1 MNDLDNLPIPDN
13 SNEIDID
20 GLKQIIS
27 SRDEYRKA
35 KDMGRTVT
43 RERVVEEPK
52 EDKRRVY
59 DINVLLETAKNE
71 VNKNNEVE
79 GKKLINANFL
89 TDLDDANVP
98 SNDLVEVSEV
108 TSENE
113 KEKEVSNTDSLPLDI
128 LVDLKGTDN
137 TVVTDPIVKDEVTMI
152 EKIKDGE
159 TFYSGS
165 FNFTKKDFADEE
177 DDDNFDHSKTQKN
190 HRHISHL
197 LGLYP
202 GKGINSNTPELMEA
216 AINTLNDRGDESTGW
231 ARAYKLNLWAR
242 VKDGNRAYSILQ
254 GLLRGCTFD
263 NLFDFHPPFQLDGNF
278 GGSAGIAEMLIQ
290 SHEGYIELLPAS
302 PDAWRNGSFKGLC
315 ARHGFVVDAKWENFN
330 PTAVT
335 IKSTIGGI
343 CHIKSNCEAILCDGR
358 SVPMMSKNG
367 IVSFDTLPDKTYTLV
382 F

>member
-1 MNDLDNLPIPDN
+1 MESRMEKYYKENPEYYKRSKRNEVLYRDITRDMNDLDNLPIPDN

-35 KDMGRTVT
+35 KDMGRNVT

-108 TSENE
+108 TSENG

-177 DDDNFDHSKTQKN
+177 DEDKFFEEK
-190 HRHISHL
+190 SHTGLKLFFLIIGLVL
-197 LGLYP
+197 L
-202 GKGINSNTPELMEA
+202 A
-216 AINTLNDRGDESTGW
+216 AVIYL
-231 ARAYKLNLWAR
+231 
-242 VKDGNRAYSILQ
+242 
-254 GLLRGCTFD
+254 
-263 NLFDFHPPFQLDGNF
+263 
-278 GGSAGIAEMLIQ
+278 
-290 SHEGYIELLPAS
+290 
-302 PDAWRNGSFKGLC
+302 
-315 ARHGFVVDAKWENFN
+315 
-330 PTAVT
+330 
-335 IKSTIGGI
+335 
-343 CHIKSNCEAILCDGR
+343 AITKYVL
-358 SVPMMSKNG
+358 
-367 IVSFDTLPDKTYTLV
+367 
-382 F
+382 

>member
-1 MNDLDNLPIPDN
+1 MESRMEKYYKENPEYYKRSKRNEALYRDITRDMNDLDNLPIPDN

-177 DDDNFDHSKTQKN
+177 DDDNLFEEKN
-190 HRHISHL
+190 HTGLKLFFLIIGLVL
-197 LGLYP
+197 LIAVIYL
-202 GKGINSNTPELMEA
+202 
-216 AINTLNDRGDESTGW
+216 AITKYVL
-231 ARAYKLNLWAR
+231 
-242 VKDGNRAYSILQ
+242 
-254 GLLRGCTFD
+254 
-263 NLFDFHPPFQLDGNF
+263 
-278 GGSAGIAEMLIQ
+278 
-290 SHEGYIELLPAS
+290 
-302 PDAWRNGSFKGLC
+302 
-315 ARHGFVVDAKWENFN
+315 
-330 PTAVT
+330 
-335 IKSTIGGI
+335 
-343 CHIKSNCEAILCDGR
+343 
-358 SVPMMSKNG
+358 
-367 IVSFDTLPDKTYTLV
+367 
-382 F
+382 

>member
-1 MNDLDNLPIPDN
+1 MESRMEKYYKENPEYYKRSKRNEALYRDITRDMNDLDNLPIPDN

-177 DDDNFDHSKTQKN
+177 DDDNFFEEK
-190 HRHISHL
+190 SHTGVKVFFLIVGLVL
-197 LGLYP
+197 L
-202 GKGINSNTPELMEA
+202 
-216 AINTLNDRGDESTGW
+216 
-231 ARAYKLNLWAR
+231 
-242 VKDGNRAYSILQ
+242 
-254 GLLRGCTFD
+254 
-263 NLFDFHPPFQLDGNF
+263 
-278 GGSAGIAEMLIQ
+278 
-290 SHEGYIELLPAS
+290 
-302 PDAWRNGSFKGLC
+302 
-315 ARHGFVVDAKWENFN
+315 
-330 PTAVT
+330 TAV
-335 IKSTIGGI
+335 IYL
-343 CHIKSNCEAILCDGR
+343 AITKYVL
-358 SVPMMSKNG
+358 
-367 IVSFDTLPDKTYTLV
+367 
-382 F
+382 

>member
-1 MNDLDNLPIPDN
+1 MESRMEKYYKENPEYYKRSKRNEALYRDITRDMNDLDNLPIPDN

-177 DDDNFDHSKTQKN
+177 DDDNFFEEK
-190 HRHISHL
+190 SHTGLKLFFLIIGLVL
-197 LGLYP
+197 L
-202 GKGINSNTPELMEA
+202 
-216 AINTLNDRGDESTGW
+216 
-231 ARAYKLNLWAR
+231 
-242 VKDGNRAYSILQ
+242 
-254 GLLRGCTFD
+254 
-263 NLFDFHPPFQLDGNF
+263 
-278 GGSAGIAEMLIQ
+278 
-290 SHEGYIELLPAS
+290 
-302 PDAWRNGSFKGLC
+302 
-315 ARHGFVVDAKWENFN
+315 
-330 PTAVT
+330 TAV
-335 IKSTIGGI
+335 IYL
-343 CHIKSNCEAILCDGR
+343 AITKYVL
-358 SVPMMSKNG
+358 
-367 IVSFDTLPDKTYTLV
+367 
-382 F
+382 

>member
-1 MNDLDNLPIPDN
+1 MESRMEKYYKENPEYYKRSKRNEALYRDITRDMNDLDNLPIPDN

-165 FNFTKKDFADEE
+165 FNFTKKDFADED
-177 DDDNFDHSKTQKN
+177 DDDNFFEEK
-190 HRHISHL
+190 SHTGLKLFFLIIGLVL
-197 LGLYP
+197 L
-202 GKGINSNTPELMEA
+202 
-216 AINTLNDRGDESTGW
+216 
-231 ARAYKLNLWAR
+231 
-242 VKDGNRAYSILQ
+242 
-254 GLLRGCTFD
+254 
-263 NLFDFHPPFQLDGNF
+263 
-278 GGSAGIAEMLIQ
+278 
-290 SHEGYIELLPAS
+290 
-302 PDAWRNGSFKGLC
+302 
-315 ARHGFVVDAKWENFN
+315 
-330 PTAVT
+330 TAV
-335 IKSTIGGI
+335 IYL
-343 CHIKSNCEAILCDGR
+343 AITKYVL
-358 SVPMMSKNG
+358 
-367 IVSFDTLPDKTYTLV
+367 
-382 F
+382 

>member
-1 MNDLDNLPIPDN
+1 MESRMEKYYKENPEYYKRSKRNEALYRDITRDMNDLDNLPIPDN

-165 FNFTKKDFADEE
+165 FNFTKKDFAEEE
-177 DDDNFDHSKTQKN
+177 DDDNFFEEK
-190 HRHISHL
+190 SHTGLKLFFLIIGLVL
-197 LGLYP
+197 L
-202 GKGINSNTPELMEA
+202 A
-216 AINTLNDRGDESTGW
+216 AVIYL
-231 ARAYKLNLWAR
+231 
-242 VKDGNRAYSILQ
+242 
-254 GLLRGCTFD
+254 
-263 NLFDFHPPFQLDGNF
+263 
-278 GGSAGIAEMLIQ
+278 
-290 SHEGYIELLPAS
+290 
-302 PDAWRNGSFKGLC
+302 
-315 ARHGFVVDAKWENFN
+315 
-330 PTAVT
+330 
-335 IKSTIGGI
+335 
-343 CHIKSNCEAILCDGR
+343 AITKYVL
-358 SVPMMSKNG
+358 
-367 IVSFDTLPDKTYTLV
+367 
-382 F
+382 

>member
-1 MNDLDNLPIPDN
+1 MECRMEKYYKENPEYYKRSKRNEALYRDITRDMNDLDNLPIPDN

-89 TDLDDANVP
+89 TDLDDANLP

-165 FNFTKKDFADEE
+165 FNFTKKDFADE
-177 DDDNFDHSKTQKN
+177 DDDLFEEK
-190 HRHISHL
+190 SH
-197 LGLYP
+197 
-202 GKGINSNTPELMEA
+202 
-216 AINTLNDRGDESTGW
+216 TG
-231 ARAYKLNLWAR
+231 
-242 VKDGNRAYSILQ
+242 VKVFFLIV
-254 GLLRGCTFD
+254 GLL
-263 NLFDFHPPFQLDGNF
+263 LL
-278 GGSAGIAEMLIQ
+278 AGVIYL
-290 SHEGYIELLPAS
+290 
-302 PDAWRNGSFKGLC
+302 
-315 ARHGFVVDAKWENFN
+315 
-330 PTAVT
+330 
-335 IKSTIGGI
+335 
-343 CHIKSNCEAILCDGR
+343 AITKYVL
-358 SVPMMSKNG
+358 
-367 IVSFDTLPDKTYTLV
+367 
-382 F
+382 

>member
-1 MNDLDNLPIPDN
+1 MESRMEKYYKENPEYYKRSKRNEALYRDITRDMNDLDNLPIPDN

-89 TDLDDANVP
+89 TDLDDANLP

-165 FNFTKKDFADEE
+165 FNFTKKDFADE
-177 DDDNFDHSKTQKN
+177 DDDDDLFEEK
-190 HRHISHL
+190 SHTGVKVFFLIIGLVL
-197 LGLYP
+197 L
-202 GKGINSNTPELMEA
+202 
-216 AINTLNDRGDESTGW
+216 
-231 ARAYKLNLWAR
+231 
-242 VKDGNRAYSILQ
+242 
-254 GLLRGCTFD
+254 
-263 NLFDFHPPFQLDGNF
+263 
-278 GGSAGIAEMLIQ
+278 
-290 SHEGYIELLPAS
+290 
-302 PDAWRNGSFKGLC
+302 
-315 ARHGFVVDAKWENFN
+315 
-330 PTAVT
+330 TAV
-335 IKSTIGGI
+335 IYL
-343 CHIKSNCEAILCDGR
+343 AITKYVL
-358 SVPMMSKNG
+358 
-367 IVSFDTLPDKTYTLV
+367 
-382 F
+382 

>member
-1 MNDLDNLPIPDN
+1 MESRMEKYYKENPEYYKRSKRNEALYRDITRDMNDLDNLPIPDN

-89 TDLDDANVP
+89 TDLDDANLP

-137 TVVTDPIVKDEVTMI
+137 TVVTEPIVKDEVTMI

-177 DDDNFDHSKTQKN
+177 DDDNFFEEK
-190 HRHISHL
+190 SHTGLKLFFLIIGLVL
-197 LGLYP
+197 LIAVIYL
-202 GKGINSNTPELMEA
+202 
-216 AINTLNDRGDESTGW
+216 AITKYVL
-231 ARAYKLNLWAR
+231 
-242 VKDGNRAYSILQ
+242 
-254 GLLRGCTFD
+254 
-263 NLFDFHPPFQLDGNF
+263 
-278 GGSAGIAEMLIQ
+278 
-290 SHEGYIELLPAS
+290 
-302 PDAWRNGSFKGLC
+302 
-315 ARHGFVVDAKWENFN
+315 
-330 PTAVT
+330 
-335 IKSTIGGI
+335 
-343 CHIKSNCEAILCDGR
+343 
-358 SVPMMSKNG
+358 
-367 IVSFDTLPDKTYTLV
+367 
-382 F
+382 

>member
-1 MNDLDNLPIPDN
+1 MESRMEKYYKENPEYYKRSKRNEALYRDITRDMNDLDNLPIPDN

-35 KDMGRTVT
+35 KDMGRTFT

-177 DDDNFDHSKTQKN
+177 DDDNLFEEK
-190 HRHISHL
+190 SHTGLKLFFLIIGLVL
-197 LGLYP
+197 L
-202 GKGINSNTPELMEA
+202 
-216 AINTLNDRGDESTGW
+216 
-231 ARAYKLNLWAR
+231 
-242 VKDGNRAYSILQ
+242 
-254 GLLRGCTFD
+254 
-263 NLFDFHPPFQLDGNF
+263 
-278 GGSAGIAEMLIQ
+278 
-290 SHEGYIELLPAS
+290 
-302 PDAWRNGSFKGLC
+302 
-315 ARHGFVVDAKWENFN
+315 
-330 PTAVT
+330 TAV
-335 IKSTIGGI
+335 IYL
-343 CHIKSNCEAILCDGR
+343 AITKYVL
-358 SVPMMSKNG
+358 
-367 IVSFDTLPDKTYTLV
+367 
-382 F
+382 

>member
-1 MNDLDNLPIPDN
+1 MESRMEKYYKENPEYYKRSKRNEALYRDITRDMNDLDNLPIPDN

-27 SRDEYRKA
+27 NRDEYRKA

-177 DDDNFDHSKTQKN
+177 DDDNLFEEK
-190 HRHISHL
+190 SH
-197 LGLYP
+197 
-202 GKGINSNTPELMEA
+202 
-216 AINTLNDRGDESTGW
+216 TG
-231 ARAYKLNLWAR
+231 
-242 VKDGNRAYSILQ
+242 VKVFFLIV
-254 GLLRGCTFD
+254 GLL
-263 NLFDFHPPFQLDGNF
+263 LL
-278 GGSAGIAEMLIQ
+278 AGVIYL
-290 SHEGYIELLPAS
+290 
-302 PDAWRNGSFKGLC
+302 
-315 ARHGFVVDAKWENFN
+315 
-330 PTAVT
+330 
-335 IKSTIGGI
+335 
-343 CHIKSNCEAILCDGR
+343 AITKYVL
-358 SVPMMSKNG
+358 
-367 IVSFDTLPDKTYTLV
+367 
-382 F
+382 

>member
-1 MNDLDNLPIPDN
+1 MESRMEKYYKENPEYYKRSKRNEALYRDITRDMNDLDNLPIPDN

-177 DDDNFDHSKTQKN
+177 DDDNLFEEK
-190 HRHISHL
+190 SHTGLKLFFLIIGLVL
-197 LGLYP
+197 L
-202 GKGINSNTPELMEA
+202 
-216 AINTLNDRGDESTGW
+216 
-231 ARAYKLNLWAR
+231 
-242 VKDGNRAYSILQ
+242 
-254 GLLRGCTFD
+254 
-263 NLFDFHPPFQLDGNF
+263 
-278 GGSAGIAEMLIQ
+278 
-290 SHEGYIELLPAS
+290 
-302 PDAWRNGSFKGLC
+302 
-315 ARHGFVVDAKWENFN
+315 
-330 PTAVT
+330 TAV
-335 IKSTIGGI
+335 IYL
-343 CHIKSNCEAILCDGR
+343 AITKYVL
-358 SVPMMSKNG
+358 
-367 IVSFDTLPDKTYTLV
+367 
-382 F
+382 

>member
-1 MNDLDNLPIPDN
+1 MESRMEKYYKENPEYYKRSKRNEALYRDITRDMNDLDNLPIPDN

-89 TDLDDANVP
+89 TDLDDANLP

-177 DDDNFDHSKTQKN
+177 DDDNFFEEK
-190 HRHISHL
+190 SHTGLKVFFLIIGLVL
-197 LGLYP
+197 L
-202 GKGINSNTPELMEA
+202 
-216 AINTLNDRGDESTGW
+216 
-231 ARAYKLNLWAR
+231 
-242 VKDGNRAYSILQ
+242 
-254 GLLRGCTFD
+254 
-263 NLFDFHPPFQLDGNF
+263 
-278 GGSAGIAEMLIQ
+278 
-290 SHEGYIELLPAS
+290 
-302 PDAWRNGSFKGLC
+302 
-315 ARHGFVVDAKWENFN
+315 
-330 PTAVT
+330 TAV
-335 IKSTIGGI
+335 IYL
-343 CHIKSNCEAILCDGR
+343 AITKYVL
-358 SVPMMSKNG
+358 
-367 IVSFDTLPDKTYTLV
+367 
-382 F
+382 

>member
-1 MNDLDNLPIPDN
+1 MESRMEKYYKENPEYYKRSKRNEALYRDITRDMNDLDNLPIPDN

-108 TSENE
+108 TSE

-177 DDDNFDHSKTQKN
+177 DDDNFFEEK
-190 HRHISHL
+190 SHTGLKLFFLIIGLVL
-197 LGLYP
+197 L
-202 GKGINSNTPELMEA
+202 A
-216 AINTLNDRGDESTGW
+216 AVIYL
-231 ARAYKLNLWAR
+231 
-242 VKDGNRAYSILQ
+242 
-254 GLLRGCTFD
+254 
-263 NLFDFHPPFQLDGNF
+263 
-278 GGSAGIAEMLIQ
+278 
-290 SHEGYIELLPAS
+290 
-302 PDAWRNGSFKGLC
+302 
-315 ARHGFVVDAKWENFN
+315 
-330 PTAVT
+330 
-335 IKSTIGGI
+335 
-343 CHIKSNCEAILCDGR
+343 AITKYVL
-358 SVPMMSKNG
+358 
-367 IVSFDTLPDKTYTLV
+367 
-382 F
+382 

>member
-1 MNDLDNLPIPDN
+1 MESRMEKYYKENLEYYKRSKRNEALYRDITRDMNDLDNLPIPDN

-177 DDDNFDHSKTQKN
+177 DDDNFFEEK
-190 HRHISHL
+190 SHTGLKLFFLIIGLVL
-197 LGLYP
+197 LIAVIYL
-202 GKGINSNTPELMEA
+202 
-216 AINTLNDRGDESTGW
+216 AITKYVL
-231 ARAYKLNLWAR
+231 
-242 VKDGNRAYSILQ
+242 
-254 GLLRGCTFD
+254 
-263 NLFDFHPPFQLDGNF
+263 
-278 GGSAGIAEMLIQ
+278 
-290 SHEGYIELLPAS
+290 
-302 PDAWRNGSFKGLC
+302 
-315 ARHGFVVDAKWENFN
+315 
-330 PTAVT
+330 
-335 IKSTIGGI
+335 
-343 CHIKSNCEAILCDGR
+343 
-358 SVPMMSKNG
+358 
-367 IVSFDTLPDKTYTLV
+367 
-382 F
+382 

>member
-1 MNDLDNLPIPDN
+1 MESRMEKYYKENPEYYKRSKRNEALYRDITRDMNDLDNLPIPDN

-79 GKKLINANFL
+79 GNKLINANFL
-89 TDLDDANVP
+89 TDLDDANLP

-177 DDDNFDHSKTQKN
+177 DDDNLFEEK
-190 HRHISHL
+190 SH
-197 LGLYP
+197 
-202 GKGINSNTPELMEA
+202 
-216 AINTLNDRGDESTGW
+216 TG
-231 ARAYKLNLWAR
+231 
-242 VKDGNRAYSILQ
+242 VKVFFLIV
-254 GLLRGCTFD
+254 GLL
-263 NLFDFHPPFQLDGNF
+263 
-278 GGSAGIAEMLIQ
+278 
-290 SHEGYIELLPAS
+290 LLA
-302 PDAWRNGSFKGLC
+302 
-315 ARHGFVVDAKWENFN
+315 
-330 PTAVT
+330 AV
-335 IKSTIGGI
+335 IYL
-343 CHIKSNCEAILCDGR
+343 AITKYVL
-358 SVPMMSKNG
+358 
-367 IVSFDTLPDKTYTLV
+367 
-382 F
+382 

>member
-1 MNDLDNLPIPDN
+1 MESRMEKYYKENLEYYKRSKRNEALYRDITRDMNDLDNLPIPDN

-89 TDLDDANVP
+89 TDLDDANLP

-177 DDDNFDHSKTQKN
+177 DDDNFFEEK
-190 HRHISHL
+190 SHTGLKLFFLIIGLVL
-197 LGLYP
+197 L
-202 GKGINSNTPELMEA
+202 A
-216 AINTLNDRGDESTGW
+216 AVIYL
-231 ARAYKLNLWAR
+231 
-242 VKDGNRAYSILQ
+242 
-254 GLLRGCTFD
+254 
-263 NLFDFHPPFQLDGNF
+263 
-278 GGSAGIAEMLIQ
+278 
-290 SHEGYIELLPAS
+290 
-302 PDAWRNGSFKGLC
+302 
-315 ARHGFVVDAKWENFN
+315 
-330 PTAVT
+330 
-335 IKSTIGGI
+335 
-343 CHIKSNCEAILCDGR
+343 AITKYVL
-358 SVPMMSKNG
+358 
-367 IVSFDTLPDKTYTLV
+367 
-382 F
+382 

>member
-1 MNDLDNLPIPDN
+1 MESRMEKYYKENPEYYKRSKRNEALYRDITRDMNDLDNLPIPDN

-177 DDDNFDHSKTQKN
+177 D
-190 HRHISHL
+190 
-197 LGLYP
+197 Y
-202 GKGINSNTPELMEA
+202 
-216 AINTLNDRGDESTGW
+216 
-231 ARAYKLNLWAR
+231 
-242 VKDGNRAYSILQ
+242 
-254 GLLRGCTFD
+254 D
-263 NLFDFHPPFQLDGNF
+263 NLFEEKNHTGLKLFFLIIGLVLL
-278 GGSAGIAEMLIQ
+278 IAVIYL
-290 SHEGYIELLPAS
+290 
-302 PDAWRNGSFKGLC
+302 
-315 ARHGFVVDAKWENFN
+315 
-330 PTAVT
+330 
-335 IKSTIGGI
+335 
-343 CHIKSNCEAILCDGR
+343 AITKYVL
-358 SVPMMSKNG
+358 
-367 IVSFDTLPDKTYTLV
+367 
-382 F
+382 

>member
-1 MNDLDNLPIPDN
+1 MESRMEKYYKENPEYYKRSKRNEALYRDITRDMNDLDNLPIPDN

-89 TDLDDANVP
+89 TDLDDANLP

-108 TSENE
+108 TSDNE

-177 DDDNFDHSKTQKN
+177 DDDNLFEEK
-190 HRHISHL
+190 SHTGLKLFFLIIGLVL
-197 LGLYP
+197 L
-202 GKGINSNTPELMEA
+202 
-216 AINTLNDRGDESTGW
+216 
-231 ARAYKLNLWAR
+231 
-242 VKDGNRAYSILQ
+242 
-254 GLLRGCTFD
+254 
-263 NLFDFHPPFQLDGNF
+263 
-278 GGSAGIAEMLIQ
+278 
-290 SHEGYIELLPAS
+290 
-302 PDAWRNGSFKGLC
+302 
-315 ARHGFVVDAKWENFN
+315 
-330 PTAVT
+330 TAV
-335 IKSTIGGI
+335 IYL
-343 CHIKSNCEAILCDGR
+343 AITKYVL
-358 SVPMMSKNG
+358 
-367 IVSFDTLPDKTYTLV
+367 
-382 F
+382 

>member
-1 MNDLDNLPIPDN
+1 MESRMEKYYKENPEYYKRSKRNEALYRDITRDMNDLDNLPIPDN

-108 TSENE
+108 TFENE

-177 DDDNFDHSKTQKN
+177 DDDNLFEEK
-190 HRHISHL
+190 SHTGLKLFFLIIGLVL
-197 LGLYP
+197 LIAVIYL
-202 GKGINSNTPELMEA
+202 
-216 AINTLNDRGDESTGW
+216 AITKYVL
-231 ARAYKLNLWAR
+231 
-242 VKDGNRAYSILQ
+242 
-254 GLLRGCTFD
+254 
-263 NLFDFHPPFQLDGNF
+263 
-278 GGSAGIAEMLIQ
+278 
-290 SHEGYIELLPAS
+290 
-302 PDAWRNGSFKGLC
+302 
-315 ARHGFVVDAKWENFN
+315 
-330 PTAVT
+330 
-335 IKSTIGGI
+335 
-343 CHIKSNCEAILCDGR
+343 
-358 SVPMMSKNG
+358 
-367 IVSFDTLPDKTYTLV
+367 
-382 F
+382 

>member
-1 MNDLDNLPIPDN
+1 MESRMEKYYKENPEYYKRSKRNEALYRDITRDMNDLDNLPIPDN

-177 DDDNFDHSKTQKN
+177 DDDNFFEEKSYTGLKLFFL
-190 HRHISHL
+190 IIGLVL
-197 LGLYP
+197 L
-202 GKGINSNTPELMEA
+202 A
-216 AINTLNDRGDESTGW
+216 AVIYL
-231 ARAYKLNLWAR
+231 
-242 VKDGNRAYSILQ
+242 
-254 GLLRGCTFD
+254 
-263 NLFDFHPPFQLDGNF
+263 
-278 GGSAGIAEMLIQ
+278 
-290 SHEGYIELLPAS
+290 
-302 PDAWRNGSFKGLC
+302 
-315 ARHGFVVDAKWENFN
+315 
-330 PTAVT
+330 
-335 IKSTIGGI
+335 
-343 CHIKSNCEAILCDGR
+343 AITKYVL
-358 SVPMMSKNG
+358 
-367 IVSFDTLPDKTYTLV
+367 
-382 F
+382 

>member
-1 MNDLDNLPIPDN
+1 MESRMEKYYRENPEYYKRSKRNEALYRDITRDMNDLDNLPIPDN

-113 KEKEVSNTDSLPLDI
+113 KEKEKEVSNTDSLPLDI

-165 FNFTKKDFADEE
+165 FNFTKKDFADDEEE
-177 DDDNFDHSKTQKN
+177 DFFEEK
-190 HRHISHL
+190 SHTGLKVFFLIIGLVL
-197 LGLYP
+197 L
-202 GKGINSNTPELMEA
+202 A
-216 AINTLNDRGDESTGW
+216 AVIYL
-231 ARAYKLNLWAR
+231 
-242 VKDGNRAYSILQ
+242 
-254 GLLRGCTFD
+254 
-263 NLFDFHPPFQLDGNF
+263 
-278 GGSAGIAEMLIQ
+278 
-290 SHEGYIELLPAS
+290 
-302 PDAWRNGSFKGLC
+302 
-315 ARHGFVVDAKWENFN
+315 
-330 PTAVT
+330 
-335 IKSTIGGI
+335 
-343 CHIKSNCEAILCDGR
+343 AITKYVL
-358 SVPMMSKNG
+358 K
-367 IVSFDTLPDKTYTLV
+367 
-382 F
+382 

>member
-1 MNDLDNLPIPDN
+1 MESRMEKYYKENPEYYKRSKRNEALYRDITRDMNDLDNLPIPDN

-35 KDMGRTVT
+35 KDMGRTIT

-98 SNDLVEVSEV
+98 SNNLVEVSEV

-165 FNFTKKDFADEE
+165 FNFTKKDFADDEE
-177 DDDNFDHSKTQKN
+177 DDNFFEEK
-190 HRHISHL
+190 SHTGLKVFFLIIGLVL
-197 LGLYP
+197 L
-202 GKGINSNTPELMEA
+202 A
-216 AINTLNDRGDESTGW
+216 AVIYL
-231 ARAYKLNLWAR
+231 
-242 VKDGNRAYSILQ
+242 
-254 GLLRGCTFD
+254 
-263 NLFDFHPPFQLDGNF
+263 
-278 GGSAGIAEMLIQ
+278 
-290 SHEGYIELLPAS
+290 
-302 PDAWRNGSFKGLC
+302 
-315 ARHGFVVDAKWENFN
+315 
-330 PTAVT
+330 
-335 IKSTIGGI
+335 
-343 CHIKSNCEAILCDGR
+343 AITKYVL
-358 SVPMMSKNG
+358 
-367 IVSFDTLPDKTYTLV
+367 
-382 F
+382 

>member
-1 MNDLDNLPIPDN
+1 MESRMEKYYKENPEYYKRSKRNEVLYRDITRDMNDLDNLPIPDN

-35 KDMGRTVT
+35 KDMGRNVT

-108 TSENE
+108 TSENG

-177 DDDNFDHSKTQKN
+177 DDDNFFEEK
-190 HRHISHL
+190 SHTGLKLFFLIIGLVL
-197 LGLYP
+197 LIAVIYL
-202 GKGINSNTPELMEA
+202 
-216 AINTLNDRGDESTGW
+216 AITKYVL
-231 ARAYKLNLWAR
+231 
-242 VKDGNRAYSILQ
+242 
-254 GLLRGCTFD
+254 
-263 NLFDFHPPFQLDGNF
+263 
-278 GGSAGIAEMLIQ
+278 
-290 SHEGYIELLPAS
+290 
-302 PDAWRNGSFKGLC
+302 
-315 ARHGFVVDAKWENFN
+315 
-330 PTAVT
+330 
-335 IKSTIGGI
+335 
-343 CHIKSNCEAILCDGR
+343 
-358 SVPMMSKNG
+358 
-367 IVSFDTLPDKTYTLV
+367 
-382 F
+382 

>member
-165 FNFTKKDFADEE
+165 FNFSKKDFDE
-177 DDDNFDHSKTQKN
+177 DDDDEKLFEEK
-190 HRHISHL
+190 SHN
-197 LGLYP
+197 
-202 GKGINSNTPELMEA
+202 GIKIFFL
-216 AINTLNDRGDESTGW
+216 IF
-231 ARAYKLNLWAR
+231 
-242 VKDGNRAYSILQ
+242 
-254 GLLRGCTFD
+254 GLLVLGAALYFIITRYV
-263 NLFDFHPPFQLDGNF
+263 L
-278 GGSAGIAEMLIQ
+278 
-290 SHEGYIELLPAS
+290 
-302 PDAWRNGSFKGLC
+302 
-315 ARHGFVVDAKWENFN
+315 
-330 PTAVT
+330 
-335 IKSTIGGI
+335 
-343 CHIKSNCEAILCDGR
+343 
-358 SVPMMSKNG
+358 
-367 IVSFDTLPDKTYTLV
+367 
-382 F
+382 

>member
-1 MNDLDNLPIPDN
+1 MESRMEKYYKENPEYYKRSKRNEALYRDITRDMNDLDNLPIPDN

-165 FNFTKKDFADEE
+165 FNFTKKDFADEN
-177 DDDNFDHSKTQKN
+177 DDDLFEEK
-190 HRHISHL
+190 SH
-197 LGLYP
+197 
-202 GKGINSNTPELMEA
+202 
-216 AINTLNDRGDESTGW
+216 TG
-231 ARAYKLNLWAR
+231 
-242 VKDGNRAYSILQ
+242 VKVFFLIV
-254 GLLRGCTFD
+254 GLL
-263 NLFDFHPPFQLDGNF
+263 LL
-278 GGSAGIAEMLIQ
+278 AGVIYL
-290 SHEGYIELLPAS
+290 
-302 PDAWRNGSFKGLC
+302 
-315 ARHGFVVDAKWENFN
+315 
-330 PTAVT
+330 
-335 IKSTIGGI
+335 
-343 CHIKSNCEAILCDGR
+343 AITKYVL
-358 SVPMMSKNG
+358 
-367 IVSFDTLPDKTYTLV
+367 
-382 F
+382 